1 MTANDLREW
10 QARHGYTYD
19 TAAVALGVSRRT
31 YAGYL
36 ARADDLPRMLELA
49 CKALDL
55 MSICNDLDKQ
65 SAVAKKRVAPSSD

>member
-36 ARADDLPRMLELA
+36 ARGEELPRLLELA

-55 MSICNDLDKQ
+55 MSLRDDLDSQ
-65 SAVAKKRVAPSSD
+65 SKNGAKLR

>member
-36 ARADDLPRMLELA
+36 AKADELPHMLELA

-55 MSICNDLDKQ
+55 MAIRDDLDNQ
-65 SAVAKKRVAPSSD
+65 SKNGAKLR